1 MMKRTASDS
10 NTEEVNEAEDA
21 IYVVE
26 GVNHD
31 MVMGLRRK
39 VEIWEDTVRGAC
51 KGQRKFDYKHIS
63 GVIQNLGDYIHGVGR
78 GTELTENWFSGFYE
92 KEDGKLEMITTV
104 AARRVSGG
112 RSRRINIFCSTQ
124 IANQL
129 MSSFS
134 RNDRRSWDVS

>member
-1 MMKRTASDS
+1 MKRTASDS
-10 NTEEVNEAEDA
+10 NMEEVNEAEGA

-31 MVMGLRRK
+31 MVMGLRRE
-39 VEIWEDTVRGAC
+39 VVIWEDTVRGAC
-51 KGQRKFDYKHIS
+51 NGQRKFDYEHIS
-63 GVIQNLGDYIHGVGR
+63 EVIQNLGDYIHRVGR
-78 GTELTENWFSGFYE
+78 GTELAENWFSGFYE

-134 RNDRRSWDVS
+134 RNDR